1 MVSTSN
7 KCRID
12 LHINKI
18 CQKLTICWYTGSFNV
33 LLRRML
39 QIHILFAGWLNTIH
53 NSGKFTLVIQ
63 SLLPKV
69 RTSLMVCWKC
79 MGFLHWE
86 KIQKCNKT
94 KHQKIQW
101 VYSFLQTSTSK
112 KQTIEG
118 PVAGSPLSRYG
129 INLSPRASA
138 RWIFFVP
145 GRDLLVVG
153 VWSFRPPLKVE
164 DRLIEVGIRGKES
177 WFKETCNRT

>member
-1 MVSTSN
+1 MQNRSAPQQNMSKAYHMLIYLELQFPFEAYASNTHSLCRMVEHDSEL
-7 KCRID
+7 REV
-12 LHINKI
+12 H
-18 CQKLTICWYTGSFNV
+18 FNPFCPRSEHRWWFV
-33 LLRRML
+33 ENAWD
-39 QIHILFAGWLNTIH
+39 FY
-53 NSGKFTLVIQ
+53 IQ
-63 SLLPKV
+63 
-69 RTSLMVCWKC
+69 
-79 MGFLHWE
+79 E
-86 KIQKCNKT
+86 CNKT